1 MTTEA
6 PSEAVL
12 GEQIG
17 LRVFLFNY
25 QHFEIQAELILHDS
39 DDYRFVHVESF
50 GVVKAYNPRTSRV
63 DHQHVV
69 FVSRVSFFR
78 ASSLRICQA

>member
-6 PSEAVL
+6 PTEAVY

-17 LRVFLFNY
+17 IRVILFNY

-39 DDYRFVHVESF
+39 DDYRFVHVEPF
-50 GVVKAYNPRTSRV
+50 GVVHTYSPRTTRGE
-63 DHQHVV
+63 HQHVV
-69 FVSRVSFFR
+69 FVSIFR
-78 ASSLRICQA
+78 LPPSRNPSQSE

>member
-1 MTTEA
+1 MTYEA
-6 PSEAVL
+6 PEEAVL
-12 GEQIG
+12 GEQLG

-50 GVVKAYNPRTSRV
+50 GVANAYAPRTSRGN
-63 DHQHVV
+63 HQHVV
-69 FVSRVSFFR
+69 FVSRQF
-78 ASSLRICQA
+78 AALN